1 MHNIL
6 MKRLALYS
14 RLTCRIAICTFALL
28 PILTASCKS
37 NGNDGDYTQWIEKCS
52 VVADRVVEEGDTMI
66 VCNYSAVKES
76 VRIPFS
82 MWVDSLQVIKLD
94 NYNDEAL
101 IGFAWPMEITENYIG
116 INVDNFPLRIFTRQ
130 GKFVSCIG
138 NIGQGHGE
146 YNLVY
151 DYQIDEAHNRVYLLP
166 WTTKRIL
173 VYDIQ
178 SNFIGE
184 IPLPYL
190 VHLGQIHMDYDRQR
204 VTIMQLS
211 FKNENFLNGGISSP
225 PIWTQDI
232 EGNIIHEN
240 NAPQLA
246 LSGGYG
252 NGIRFCEKRL
262 NHYVFSRFRTIPDV
276 SDSLYTYLPDDNS
289 LSPRFTVN
297 FGNEMPK
304 HDYRDYGDY

>member
-166 WTTKRIL
+166 
-173 VYDIQ
+173 
-178 SNFIGE
+178 
-184 IPLPYL
+184 
-190 VHLGQIHMDYDRQR
+190 
-204 VTIMQLS
+204 
-211 FKNENFLNGGISSP
+211 
-225 PIWTQDI
+225 
-232 EGNIIHEN
+232 
-240 NAPQLA
+240 
-246 LSGGYG
+246 
-252 NGIRFCEKRL
+252 
-262 NHYVFSRFRTIPDV
+262 
-276 SDSLYTYLPDDNS
+276 
-289 LSPRFTVN
+289 
-297 FGNEMPK
+297 
-304 HDYRDYGDY
+304 